1 MILAAFYRYIFFLMP
16 PNISGIS
23 GYWETISMAP
33 KANLFVSGLL
43 LLGLTAPSFARIGET
58 MDEAVKRYG
67 EVIRHGNIHGEE
79 LYSFKRNGFN
89 ILAHFHAGKIDRI
102 MYSRESGSKLT
113 DEEIDTF
120 LKANNKGRPMNE
132 DLPYIWVGKDVAATY
147 SIWPRDVWHLDIKAR
162 AFGHRRTLAKEAT
175 EKVKLEGF

>member
-1 MILAAFYRYIFFLMP
+1 MARGYQSGKTCIASVLAGPGRG
-16 PNISGIS
+16 PNGS
-23 GYWETISMAP
+23 
-33 KANLFVSGLL
+33 V
-43 LLGLTAPSFARIGET
+43 PSFARIGET

-79 LYSFKRNGFN
+79 LYSFKKNGFN

-132 DLPYIWVGKDVAATY
+132 DPSVSKKSA
-147 SIWPRDVWHLDIKAR
+147 
-162 AFGHRRTLAKEAT
+162 
-175 EKVKLEGF
+175 LE

>member
-1 MILAAFYRYIFFLMP
+1 MP
-16 PNISGIS
+16 PNLSGIS

-33 KANLFVSGLL
+33 KANLFVSGLLL

-79 LYSFKRNGFN
+79 LYSFKKSGFN

-102 MYSRESGSKLT
+102 MYSREWG
-113 DEEIDTF
+113 
-120 LKANNKGRPMNE
+120 AN
-132 DLPYIWVGKDVAATY
+132 
-147 SIWPRDVWHLDIKAR
+147 
-162 AFGHRRTLAKEAT
+162 
-175 EKVKLEGF
+175 